1 MFDTYQPSGKF
12 GVMLLPL
19 VLLGVVLAVA
29 AAYVYHLLLEH
40 IPLIYINFLATLF
53 FGIGIGMVGA
63 WIVRTSHTRSRMIAI
78 GMGIL
83 LALSALAG
91 KYYFQHQTFC
101 NQVFETEKPEIMRE
115 LDGGL
120 ADGGQL
126 SHEERERVLDE
137 IRREFHR
144 DFSIL
149 DHLKLR
155 ADQGWN
161 IGRGGGAPVAGVFVY
176 LVWLVEAGMLLFYS
190 VKGSAA
196 AAGEPYSEKL
206 NTWASEE
213 ETVMSLP
220 ITSNEMVTQ
229 IQAATSVDDLLSL
242 PVPKTDESDKFAI
255 YRVNS
260 IEGQELEDAY
270 LSVDQLVLS
279 VNSKG
284 EQETEVTSLVRHAVL
299 SSEQRKQ
306 LLENADLMQ
315 EAFAAYRESLEAEA
329 AAEAASA
336 PSGEGEV

>member
-63 WIVRTSHTRSRMIAI
+63 WIVRTSHTRNRMIAI

-101 NQVFETEKPEIMRE
+101 NQVFDIEKDGLLRE
-115 LDGGL
+115 LD
-120 ADGGQL
+120 AEQVN
-126 SHEERERVLDE
+126 SQQREELLEKLRDVIHDE
-137 IRREFHR
+137 YNIVT
-144 DFSIL
+144 
-149 DHLKLR
+149 HLKLR

-270 LSVDQLVLS
+270 LSVDQVVLS

-315 EAFAAYRESLEAEA
+315 EAFAAYRESLEAEE

>member
-1 MFDTYQPSGKF
+1 MFDTYKPSGKF

-29 AAYVYHLLLEH
+29 AAYAYHLLLEW
-40 IPLIYINFLATLF
+40 IPLIYINFMATLF
-53 FGIGIGMVGA
+53 FGIGLGMVGA
-63 WIVRTSHTRSRMIAI
+63 WIVTTSHTRNRLAAI
-78 GMGIL
+78 GVGIL

-101 NQVFETEKPEIMRE
+101 NQVFEIEKDGLLRE
-115 LDGGL
+115 LD
-120 ADGGQL
+120 AEQVN
-126 SHEERERVLDE
+126 SEQREELLGKL
-137 IRREFHR
+137 R
-144 DFSIL
+144 DFIH
-149 DHLKLR
+149 DEYDIVTHLKFR
-155 ADQGWN
+155 VDQGWN

-176 LVWLVEAGMLLFYS
+176 LVWLIEAGMFLFYS
-190 VKGSAA
+190 VKNSSA

-229 IQAATSVDDLLSL
+229 IQSATSVDDLLSL
-242 PVPKTDESDKFAI
+242 PIPKTDESNQFAI

-270 LSVDQLVLS
+270 LSVDQVVLS

-315 EAFAAYRESLEAEA
+315 EAFTAYRESLEAEA
-329 AAEAASA
+329 AAEAAGA